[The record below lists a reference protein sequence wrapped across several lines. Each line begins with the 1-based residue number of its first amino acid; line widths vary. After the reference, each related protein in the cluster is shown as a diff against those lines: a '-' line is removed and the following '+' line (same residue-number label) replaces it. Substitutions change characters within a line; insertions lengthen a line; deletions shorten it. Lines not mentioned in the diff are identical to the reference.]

1 MQLNLSIP
9 AFGLAWLLA
18 AASVVTPASAQEEG
32 KQVEE
37 KPQPVP
43 VAIEN
48 HVAKISAANTSLE
61 FIGTHV
67 GDDPMPRLGG
77 FRNFEGKITLNDDHS
92 ELKSIEVEFDIKSIW
107 TEFDD
112 LTSHLMNADFFEA
125 DKYPTAKFTGS
136 RILAGDNG
144 IVTVNGELTMHGK
157 TSELCFDCTPVISD
171 KGLVL
176 HGKFTLDRTNFGMD
190 KMTNGVEPVVSI
202 EVQVGLPTSPRP
214 SAPPRPRGGGK
225 KKGGKQQSDDAAD
238 SDKDLSELMAALN
251 AVPVKL
257 SLPNMT

>member
-1 MQLNLSIP
+1 MPRIFSILAVFFAVLSAG
-9 AFGLAWLLA
+9 AFA
-18 AASVVTPASAQEEG
+18 AAQEEG
-32 KQVEE
+32 SQVAE

-77 FRNFEGKITLNDDHS
+77 FRTFEGKITLNDDNS

-125 DKYPTAKFTGS
+125 DKYSSATFS
-136 RILAGDNG
+136 SSHILAGDNG
-144 IVTVNGELTMHGK
+144 IVTVNGELTMHGT
-157 TSELCFDCTPVISD
+157 TSELCFDCKPEISE
-171 KGLVL
+171 KGLLL

-190 KMTNGVEPVVSI
+190 KMTNGVEPAVSI
-202 EVQVGLPTSPRP
+202 EVRVGLPTSPRP
-214 SAPPRPRGGGK
+214 SAPPQPRGGGGK
-225 KKGGKQQSDDAAD
+225 KKGGKQQSDDSSG
-238 SDKDLSELMAALN
+238 SDNDVSESMAALN
-251 AVPVKL
+251 SVPVKL
-257 SLPNMT
+257 GLPNMT

>member
-1 MQLNLSIP
+1 MHVKLSIP
-9 AFGLAWLLA
+9 AFCFAWLLA
-18 AASVVTPASAQEEG
+18 ATSGVGLVSAQEEG

-77 FRNFEGKITLNDDHS
+77 FRNFEGKITLNDDDS
-92 ELKSIEVEFDIKSIW
+92 ELKSIAVEFDIKSIW

-125 DKYPTAKFTGS
+125 DKYSSATFS
-136 RILAGDNG
+136 SSHILAGDNG
-144 IVTVNGELTMHGK
+144 IVTVNGELTMHGT
-157 TSELCFDCTPVISD
+157 TSELCFDCKPEISE
-171 KGLVL
+171 KGLLL

-190 KMTNGVEPVVSI
+190 KMTNGVEPAVSI
-202 EVQVGLPTSPRP
+202 EVHVGLPTSPRP

-225 KKGGKQQSDDAAD
+225 KKGGKQQSDDSSG
-238 SDKDLSELMAALN
+238 SDNDVSESMAALN
-251 AVPVKL
+251 SVPVKL